1 MALLYTHTACVYSTI
16 HILQISLIVW
26 LRPFLVCVGGG
37 GFVRGYVFILKMPA
51 GIKECLVSGW
61 WWSENSGVQHVASAA
76 GGLRGNQLCVCF
88 LLMQTPAAV
97 LLRNPFFSL
106 SPPPCYFWP
115 FPHCEWVSYPKAGQ
129 KPPDVLT
136 VCHHSLKPLLG
147 YVSPEKV

>member
-106 SPPPCYFWP
+106 SPPPLFLALSSL
-115 FPHCEWVSYPKAGQ
+115 WVGLLSKSRTEASRCTYCMSPLIK
-129 KPPDVLT
+129 T
-136 VCHHSLKPLLG
+136 VAR
-147 YVSPEKV
+147 VR